1 MQTHLQEIDGV
12 NEDDQTRVRDL
23 GSTEHLFWLLDQNR
37 PTHFAMVAEIDQV
50 FSREAWQRAFRAAQ
64 RRHPLLST
72 YIGSDERMNTAFYGQ
87 PDTEVP
93 LRLVEQSAT
102 SWQAE
107 VAREIA
113 TPFDWSRAPL
123 LRATIL
129 QGEQGSTLILAAHHS
144 VLDGMG
150 GAYLIEDLLLALT
163 GESRSSLQLV
173 HSLEDVLA
181 SDMKSAVDL
190 PPAPLAPMPKPFRAG
205 GTETPQIDALALTA
219 QLTQQLIAR
228 ARIEQT
234 TVHGA
239 MAAAVNEAGRRLSP
253 EWRARPVRTVTPIDV
268 RYLADEVGTANGVYI
283 TQTITVADHIDSR
296 SFWHAARKI
305 KRDLSPS
312 QTRATVAAE
321 LKALNAAMSARPSVQ
336 HAAGFL
342 SAVLAFDVLLSNLGN
357 QPIASSY
364 NGLTLKALWGPIV
377 TSGFADDQIIGL
389 CTIDG
394 MLRLTHVSFAAL
406 PGLLDEVRAVLEAA
420 VTA

>member
-37 PTHFAMVAEIDQV
+37 PTHFAMVAETDQL
-50 FSREAWQRAFRAAQ
+50 FSREAWQGAFRAAQ

-72 YIGSDERMNTAFYGQ
+72 YIGSDERMNTAFYSQ

-93 LRLVEQSAT
+93 LRLVEQNAT

-107 VAREIA
+107 IAREIA

-163 GESRSSLQLV
+163 GEPRSSLQLV
-173 HSLEDVLA
+173 HALEDVLA
-181 SDMKSAVDL
+181 SDMKSSVDL
-190 PPAPLAPMPKPFRAG
+190 PPVPLAPMPKPFRAG

-219 QLTQQLIAR
+219 ELTQQLIAR

-239 MAAAVNEAGRRLSP
+239 MAAAV
-253 EWRARPVRTVTPIDV
+253 RP
-268 RYLADEVGTANGVYI
+268 L
-283 TQTITVADHIDSR
+283 Q
-296 SFWHAARKI
+296 
-305 KRDLSPS
+305 
-312 QTRATVAAE
+312 
-321 LKALNAAMSARPSVQ
+321 
-336 HAAGFL
+336 
-342 SAVLAFDVLLSNLGN
+342 
-357 QPIASSY
+357 
-364 NGLTLKALWGPIV
+364 
-377 TSGFADDQIIGL
+377 
-389 CTIDG
+389 
-394 MLRLTHVSFAAL
+394 
-406 PGLLDEVRAVLEAA
+406 
-420 VTA
+420 